1 MEGDIPL
8 FDDVPDKGCEACGVG
23 PEIGAGEGH
32 LFDFIGMA
40 DGHQEGVDASVTPA
54 DEIAAIEV
62 EGIEQGVEVVDD
74 HFEGEGVGGVIGLA
88 VGAGIDG
95 DDVEIV
101 CGEVGYLI
109 GHTVYG
115 TAVAM

>member
-1 MEGDIPL
+1 
-8 FDDVPDKGCEACGVG
+8 
-23 PEIGAGEGH
+23 
-32 LFDFIGMA
+32 MA
-40 DGHQEGVDASVTPA
+40 DGHQEGIDAAVAPS

-74 HFEGEGVGGVIGLA
+74 HFESEGIGGVVGLA

-101 CGEVGYLI
+101 CGEIGYLV
-109 GHTVYG
+109 GHVVYRA
-115 TAVAM
+115 AVAV